1 MLFPIHCRDHR
12 ASGAHL
18 KRLGLT
24 EQSVPL
30 SFAVFDGAFGQEID
44 VAFAGRNCVYMP
56 SHVSMEMM
64 TTSQIVER
72 AGTARQRRSGPQDR
86 LHAGQGV
93 A

>member
-64 TTSQIVER
+64 TTSQIVP
-72 AGTARQRRSGPQDR
+72 ARSGGSRRLGIVPQNAAQTRDSS
-86 LHAGQGV
+86 
-93 A
+93 